1 MNEGI
6 YLKGDKFD
14 LETEKIPQSKIFIVI
29 LQFKNKTM
37 RANKTEHF
45 TESQNAVAILAKVL
59 GYPVRV
65 ANIDYLLKEA
75 ACICSNSVNELSLAR
90 PIISQLLKQLKKR
103 RAN

>member
-1 MNEGI
+1 
-6 YLKGDKFD
+6 
-14 LETEKIPQSKIFIVI
+14 
-29 LQFKNKTM
+29 M

-45 TESQNAVAILAKVL
+45 TENQNAVAILAKVL